1 MANINQISLKV
12 CGNPDANSGFQT
24 MAIFNSPSIEIKD
37 NFYTG
42 FDANSYFFT
51 IKIEKNQV
59 VYKLVKNNVSSL
71 GASRQVAWLL
81 VSLFLRGISLINV
94 FLLTMFLLS

>member
-51 IKIEKNQV
+51 IKIEKNCWV
-59 VYKLVKNNVSSL
+59 
-71 GASRQVAWLL
+71 
-81 VSLFLRGISLINV
+81 VSLYLQVN
-94 FLLTMFLLS
+94 LLKRECKLLKRLDIEL